1 MRSKKTHII
10 CIANQKG
17 GVAKTTSTAYLGAA
31 LARLHRHVLVIDS
44 DPQCNL
50 TYSLELDEA
59 QQEHC
64 LENNLAAIYE
74 SGLSAEAC
82 VLRIRDNLDLIAASP
97 DLVMTE
103 VTLDASPESLSGE
116 PERILRNSLEPIADR
131 YEFIL
136 IDCPPS
142 QGMLTLNGLVSADW
156 LLIPTLASVIS
167 LTGLERMLE
176 QVHEIVEGEPP
187 LNPDLKLLGV
197 LLTKFR
203 RDRTVE
209 VDLEQR
215 LRSMPE
221 EFTVFKT
228 VIPDRSQFELL
239 GELKAQT
246 GRHLLD
252 LSMVS
257 YSLLPYLTL
266 AMEIEK
272 MLNPKSARTVS
283 TPGEPSASGETADIL
298 KQI

>member
-1 MRSKKTHII
+1 MKNNKGHII

-31 LARLHRHVLVIDS
+31 LTRLNRRVLIIDS

-50 TYSLELDEA
+50 TYSMELDEQ
-59 QQEHC
+59 QQEFV
-64 LENNLAAIYE
+64 LENNLASMYE
-74 SGLSAEAC
+74 SGQSADSC
-82 VLRIRDNLDLIAASP
+82 TLRLRDNLSLVAASP

-103 VTLDASPESLSGE
+103 VTLDSSPETLAEE
-116 PERILRNSLEPIADR
+116 PENILRKALEPIAHK
-131 YEFIL
+131 YEYIL

-142 QGMLTLNGLVSADW
+142 QGMLTLNGLVSASHVI
-156 LLIPTLASVIS
+156 IPTMATVIS

-176 QVHEIVEGEPP
+176 QVHEIVHGDPP
-187 LNPDLKLLGV
+187 LNSDLQIMGV

-203 RDRTVE
+203 KDRSVE

-215 LRSMPE
+215 LRGCPE
-221 EFTVFKT
+221 EFFVFKT
-228 VIPDRSQFELL
+228 VIPDRSQFGLL
-239 GELKAQT
+239 GELKEQT
-246 GRHLLD
+246 GRSILD

-272 MLNPKSARTVS
+272 LLTPKPV
-283 TPGEPSASGETADIL
+283 
-298 KQI
+298 KQA

>member
-1 MRSKKTHII
+1 MKVRETQII
-10 CIANQKG
+10 CVANQKG
-17 GVAKTTSTAYLGAA
+17 GVAKTTTAAYLGAA
-31 LARLHRHVLVIDS
+31 LARLHRHVLLVDS

-50 TYSLELDEA
+50 TYSLELDDA
-59 QQEHC
+59 QNEFI
-64 LENNLAAIYE
+64 LENNVAAIYE
-74 SGLSAEAC
+74 SGLAAESC
-82 VLRIRDNLDLIAASP
+82 LVPVRENLHLLAASP

-103 VTLDASPESLSGE
+103 VTLDSNPESLSVD
-116 PERILRNSLEPIADR
+116 PERIIAHALAPIADR
-131 YEFIL
+131 YEYIIL
-136 IDCPPS
+136 DCPPS
-142 QGMLTLNGLVSADW
+142 QGMLTLNSLVAANW
-156 LLIPTLASVIS
+156 VIIPTMASVIS

-176 QVHEIVEGEPP
+176 QVHEIVYGEPP
-187 LNPDLKLLGV
+187 LNPDLKILGV

-209 VDLEQR
+209 VEMEAK
-215 LRSMPE
+215 LRSLTE
-221 EFTVFKT
+221 EFLVFKT

-266 AMEIEK
+266 AMEIERILSLK
-272 MLNPKSARTVS
+272 H
-283 TPGEPSASGETADIL
+283 PSRQHGISGTQDVM

>member
-1 MRSKKTHII
+1 MRSAKNHII
-10 CIANQKG
+10 CVANQKG
-17 GVAKTTSTAYLGAA
+17 GVAKTTTTAYLGAA
-31 LARLHRHVLVIDS
+31 LARLHRKVLIIDS

-50 TYSLELDEA
+50 TFSVEPDEA
-59 QQEHC
+59 QQEFAM
-64 LENNLAAIYE
+64 ENNLAAIYE
-74 SGLSAEAC
+74 SGQSAESC
-82 VLRIRDNLDLIAASP
+82 LIHIRDNMDLIAASP

-103 VTLDASPESLSGE
+103 VTLDASPESLSE
-116 PERILRNSLEPIADR
+116 QPERLLANALEPIIHR
-131 YEFIL
+131 YDYVV

-142 QGMLTLNGLVSADW
+142 QGMLTLNGLVCADW
-156 LLIPTLASVIS
+156 LLIPTQASVIS

-176 QVHEIVEGEPP
+176 QVHEIVSGEPA
-187 LNPDLKLLGV
+187 LNENLKILGV

-209 VDLEQR
+209 VELETR
-215 LRSMPE
+215 LRSLPE

-272 MLNPKSARTVS
+272 MLGAKPQASATDQVD
-283 TPGEPSASGETADIL
+283 AI
-298 KQI
+298 KQV

>member
-1 MRSKKTHII
+1 MGIERKKHII
-10 CIANQKG
+10 CLANQKG

-50 TYSLELDEA
+50 TYSLELNEE
-59 QQEHC
+59 QQEFC
-64 LENNLAAIYE
+64 LENNLASMYE
-74 SGLSAEAC
+74 SGQPAESC
-82 VLRIRDNLDLIAASP
+82 VVQIRDNMDLIAASP

-103 VTLDASPESLSGE
+103 VTLDSQPEVLSGE
-116 PERILRNSLEPIADR
+116 PEGILKSALAPISNR
-131 YEFIL
+131 YDYIL
-136 IDCPPS
+136 VDCPPS
-142 QGMLTLNGLVSADW
+142 QGMLTLNGLVAAQW
-156 LLIPTLASVIS
+156 VLIPTLASVIS
-167 LTGLERMLE
+167 LTGLERMIE
-176 QVHEIVEGEPP
+176 QVHEIVHGEPP
-187 LNPDLKLLGV
+187 LNTDLRILGV

-203 RDRTVE
+203 KDRTVE
-209 VDLEQR
+209 VELEER
-215 LRSMPE
+215 LRSLPE
-221 EFTVFKT
+221 EFMVFQT

-272 MLNPKSARTVS
+272 ILRQKARAETV
-283 TPGEPSASGETADIL
+283 
-298 KQI
+298 

>member
-1 MRSKKTHII
+1 MAKERKKHII

-31 LARLHRHVLVIDS
+31 LARLHRHVLLIDS

-50 TYSLELDEA
+50 TYSLELEQPQLDF
-59 QQEHC
+59 C
-64 LENNLAAIYE
+64 LENNLASIYE
-74 SGLSAEAC
+74 SGQPAEET
-82 VLRIRDNLDLIAASP
+82 LISIRENLDLIAASP

-103 VTLDASPESLSGE
+103 VTLDGQPETLSTE
-116 PERILRNSLEPIADR
+116 PERILQQALLPLADR
-131 YEFIL
+131 YDYVL

-142 QGMLTLNGLVSADW
+142 QGMLTLNGLVTAHW
-156 LLIPTLASVIS
+156 VLIPTLASVIS
-167 LTGLERMLE
+167 LTGLERMIE
-176 QVHEIVEGEPP
+176 QIHEIVHGEPP
-187 LNPDLKLLGV
+187 LNPDLKILGV

-203 RDRTVE
+203 KDRTVE
-209 VDLEQR
+209 VELEER
-215 LRSMPE
+215 LRSLPE

-246 GRHLLD
+246 GKHLLD

-272 MLNPKSARTVS
+272 MLRQKSWAPQAGS
-283 TPGEPSASGETADIL
+283 
-298 KQI
+298 